1 MIENLYKIFQQHP
14 QITTDSR
21 KILRGCLFFALK
33 GETFD
38 GNAYAEKALA
48 DGAAYAIIDNPNFKK
63 NDLYILVEDVLK
75 TLQQLATHHRR
86 QFDFPVIGIAGSNG
100 KTTTKELLAAV
111 MSAQYNALFTKGN
124 LNNHIGVPLT
134 LLELNKD
141 HQVAIIEMGANHQEE
156 LWELCEIAEPTH
168 GLITNIG
175 KEHLEGFGGLEGVK
189 KGESEIYQW
198 LAAHNGTVFVNTDEP
213 FLEELLP
220 KQGLHLV
227 PYMRHHMPSLEN
239 KPYEITL
246 ESAEPYLKVGF
257 LNLKGEMLHAQ
268 SHLIGDYN
276 FGNISTAIAIGKY
289 FKVPNS
295 KIKLAIENYKPS
307 MNRSQVLT
315 LKNGATVILD
325 AYNAN
330 PTSMQHALRSL
341 AQMPQK
347 NKIAIIGDMFEL
359 GAYSEAEHRETL
371 EMAQVLNFKELVTV
385 GSQFFAV
392 NTPHKGKEEVIK
404 FEKTVDAKAWF
415 QKKRFGKA
423 TCILIKAS
431 RSMSLE
437 TLLA

>member
-1 MIENLYKIFQQHP
+1 MMIENLYKIFQQHP
-14 QITTDSR
+14 QIVTDSR
-21 KILRGCLFFALK
+21 RITEGCLFFALK

-38 GNAYAEKALA
+38 GNAFAEKAII
-48 DGAAYAIIDNPNFKK
+48 DGAAYAIIDNADFKK
-63 NDLYILVEDVLK
+63 TEQYILVDDVLR

-100 KTTTKELLAAV
+100 KTTTKELVSAV
-111 MSAQYNALFTKGN
+111 MSKQYKAHFTKGN

-134 LLELNKD
+134 LLELHED
-141 HQVAIIEMGANHQEE
+141 HEVAIVEMGANHQEE

-189 KGESEIYQW
+189 KGESEIYHW
-198 LAAHNGTVFVNTDEP
+198 LAQRNGTVFVNDDEE
-213 FLEELLP
+213 FLQELLP
-220 KQGLHLV
+220 KTGLRVVNYQRHLE
-227 PYMRHHMPSLEN
+227 PSLTN
-239 KPYEITL
+239 PPYEITL

-257 LNLKGEMLHAQ
+257 LNVKGEMLHAQ
-268 SHLIGDYN
+268 SHLIGEYN
-276 FGNISTAIAIGKY
+276 FGNLSTAIAIGKY
-289 FKVPNS
+289 FKVPSS
-295 KIKLAIENYKPS
+295 KIKEAIESYKPS

-315 LKNGATVILD
+315 LKNGTTIILD

-341 AQMPQK
+341 AKMPQK

-359 GAYSEAEHRETL
+359 GEYSENEHRETL
-371 EMAQVLNFKELVTV
+371 DIAKSLKFKELLTV
-385 GSQFFAV
+385 GKQFFEV
-392 NTPHKGKEEVIK
+392 NTEGVLK
-404 FEKTVDAKAWF
+404 FEKTEEAKDWF

-431 RSMSLE
+431 RGMRLE
-437 TLLA
+437 TLLK

>member
-14 QITTDSR
+14 QIVTDSR
-21 KILRGCLFFALK
+21 RITEGCLFFALR

-38 GNAYAEKALA
+38 GNDFAEKALA
-48 DGAAYAIIDNPNFKK
+48 DGAAYAIIDNPEFKK
-63 NDLYILVEDVLK
+63 NDHYILVDDVLK
-75 TLQQLATHHRR
+75 ALQQLATLHRR

-100 KTTTKELLAAV
+100 KTTTKELVSAV
-111 MSAQYNALFTKGN
+111 MSLQYNAHFTKGN

-134 LLELNKD
+134 LLELNED
-141 HQVAIIEMGANHQEE
+141 HEVAIVEMGANHQEE

-189 KGESEIYQW
+189 KGESEIYHW
-198 LAAHNGTVFVNTDEP
+198 LSKHNGTVFVNEDED
-213 FLEELLP
+213 FLKELLP
-220 KQGLHLV
+220 KEGLHIV
-227 PYMRHHMPSLEN
+227 NYHRHHEPSLEN
-239 KPYEITL
+239 PAYETTL

-257 LNLKGEMLHAQ
+257 LNSKGEMIHAQ
-268 SHLIGDYN
+268 SHLIGEYN
-276 FGNISTAIAIGKY
+276 FGNLATAITIGKY
-289 FKVPNS
+289 FKVPTA
-295 KIKLAIENYKPS
+295 KIKQAIENYKPS

-315 LKNGATVILD
+315 LKSGATVILD

-341 AQMPQK
+341 AKMPQK

-359 GAYSEAEHRETL
+359 GEYSENEHRETL
-371 EMAQVLNFKELVTV
+371 EMAKSLNFKELVTV
-385 GSQFFAV
+385 GKQFFDV
-392 NTPHKGKEEVIK
+392 NTEGGVK
-404 FEKTVDAKAWF
+404 FEKTEEAKLWF

-431 RSMSLE
+431 RSMRLE
-437 TLLA
+437 TLLT

>member
-1 MIENLYKIFQQHP
+1 MIDNLYKIFQQHP

-33 GETFD
+33 GETFN
-38 GNAYAEKALA
+38 GNTFAEKALA
-48 DGAAYAIIDNPNFKK
+48 DGAAYAIIDEAEFKK
-63 NDLYILVEDVLK
+63 NDQYILVPDVLK
-75 TLQQLATHHRR
+75 ALQQLATHHRR

-100 KTTTKELLAAV
+100 KTTTKELVAAV

-134 LLELNKD
+134 LLELNAE
-141 HQVAIIEMGANHQEE
+141 HEVAIIEMGANHQEE

-189 KGESEIYQW
+189 KGESEIYRW
-198 LAAHNGTVFVNTDEP
+198 LAQHNGTVFVNTDEP

-220 KQGLHLV
+220 HEGLHIV
-227 PYMRHHMPSLEN
+227 HYMRHHAPSLDN

-257 LNLKGEMLHAQ
+257 LNSKGEMLHAQ

-276 FGNISTAIAIGKY
+276 FGNLSTAIAIGKY
-289 FKVPNS
+289 FKVPTL
-295 KIKLAIENYKPS
+295 KVKQAIENYKPS
-307 MNRSQVLT
+307 MNRSQVLS
-315 LKNGATVILD
+315 LKSGATVILD

-359 GAYSEAEHRETL
+359 GEYSEAEHRETL
-371 EMAQVLNFKELVTV
+371 EIAKSLNFRELVTV
-385 GSQFFAV
+385 GSQFFNV
-392 NTPHKGKEEVIK
+392 NTEGGLK
-404 FEKTVDAKAWF
+404 FEKTADAKLWF
-415 QKKRFGKA
+415 QKK
-423 TCILIKAS
+423 TVW
-431 RSMSLE
+431 
-437 TLLA
+437 

>member
-1 MIENLYKIFQQHP
+1 MMIENLYKIFQQHP
-14 QITTDSR
+14 HIVTDSR
-21 KILRGCLFFALK
+21 RITAGCLFFALK

-38 GNAYAEKALA
+38 GNAFAEKAII
-48 DGAAYAIIDNPNFKK
+48 DGAAYAIIDNADFKK
-63 NDLYILVEDVLK
+63 TEQYILVEDVLR

-100 KTTTKELLAAV
+100 KTTTKELVSAV
-111 MSAQYNALFTKGN
+111 MSKQYNAHFTKGN

-134 LLELNKD
+134 LLELHED
-141 HQVAIIEMGANHQEE
+141 HEVAIVEMGANHQEE

-189 KGESEIYQW
+189 KGESEIYHW
-198 LAAHNGTVFVNTDEP
+198 LSKHNGTVFVNDDEE
-213 FLEELLP
+213 FLQELLP
-220 KQGLHLV
+220 KHGLHIV
-227 PYMRHHMPSLEN
+227 NYQRHHAPSLEN
-239 KPYEITL
+239 MPYEITL

-257 LNLKGEMLHAQ
+257 LNVKGEMLHAQ
-268 SHLIGDYN
+268 SHLIGEYN
-276 FGNISTAIAIGKY
+276 FGNLSTAIAIGKY
-289 FKVPNS
+289 FKVPSS
-295 KIKLAIENYKPS
+295 KIKEAIENYTPS

-315 LKNGATVILD
+315 LKNGTTIILD

-341 AQMPQK
+341 AKMPQK

-359 GAYSEAEHRETL
+359 GEYSENEHQETL
-371 EMAQVLNFKELVTV
+371 DIAKSLKFKELVTV
-385 GSQFFAV
+385 GKQFFEV
-392 NTPHKGKEEVIK
+392 NTEGGLK
-404 FEKTVDAKAWF
+404 FEKTEEAKDWF

-431 RSMSLE
+431 RSMRLE
-437 TLLA
+437 TLLK